1 MKEKIITKKILKW
14 YDLNKRSLPWRKK
27 VSLTKKQ
34 YYTLISEFMLQQ
46 TQVATVIP
54 FFNRFIK
61 NLPSI
66 NSLAKVNE
74 KKLIKLWEGLGYYS
88 RARNLKKTAQIIIKN
103 FDGKLPNNF
112 EDLLTLPGIG
122 NYTANAIL
130 AIAFNKPYIPLDG
143 NIERVLKRY
152 LYLKKE
158 KEIQKDNLLKKKLYL
173 ELLQRSSDYAQAL
186 MELGALY
193 VNQVIQY
200 VISVQLEKNV
210 NLSKIKILDL
220 TKKLKKNKD
229 KYFILKVYKKNQ
241 KYLLIKNTK
250 FNFLKNLSIFPME
263 ELSNPKNFDENL
275 NFKMSNMNMNIKIQ
289 YSKDNQKFSSS
300 YWIDRKKLNSYMLPS
315 FTKKVVQYLE
325 KINEKN
331 CIIGAGISGLFIA
344 NLFKKIQIIKLQFY
358 EKKPEF
364 NRFGRRLWNSIIS

>member
-14 YDLNKRSLPWRKK
+14 YDLNKRLLPWRKK
-27 VSLTKKQ
+27 VSLEKKQ

-46 TQVATVIP
+46 TQVTTVIP

-66 NSLAKVNE
+66 NSLAKANE
-74 KKLIKLWEGLGYYS
+74 KKLIKLWQGLGYYS
-88 RARNLKKTAQIIIKN
+88 RARNLKKTAQAIIEN
-103 FDGKLPNNF
+103 FEGKLPNNLK
-112 EDLLTLPGIG
+112 DLLSLPGVG

-152 LYLKKE
+152 LYLKKK
-158 KEIQKDNLLKKKLYL
+158 KEIQKDNLLQKKIIFGTSS
-173 ELLQRSSDYAQAL
+173 RSSDYAQAL
-186 MELGALY
+186 MELGALICKPS
-193 VNQVIQY
+193 NPRCD
-200 VISVQLEKNV
+200 ECP
-210 NLSKIKILDL
+210 IKINCKSFINKDFSL
-220 TKKLKKNKD
+220 TKRIKKNKE

-275 NFKMSNMNMNIKIQ
+275 NIKMSNMNMNIKIQ
-289 YSKDNQKFSSS
+289 YSKDNQKFSSY
-300 YWIDRKKLNSYMLPS
+300 YWLDKKKLDSYMLPT

-325 KINEKN
+325 KD
-331 CIIGAGISGLFIA
+331 
-344 NLFKKIQIIKLQFY
+344 
-358 EKKPEF
+358 
-364 NRFGRRLWNSIIS
+364 